1 MDLRHAIATSPMKPF
16 QIRLLVIC
24 ILLSFVD
31 GFEILI
37 AGYVAPF
44 LAKPEVWGLTNVQTG
59 YFLSAG
65 SIGLAAGGILISP
78 FADVIGR
85 RRHILMCLSLIV
97 VGMSATALAPNLPM
111 LLVAR
116 AFAGLWIGALLP
128 SINILV
134 SEYSSEARR
143 GTVMGVYGIGL
154 PAGAASGGFISTFL
168 IDAWGWRAPL
178 WFAAALTVVLM
189 LAALAWMPESIHY
202 LVEKRPA
209 GALGQYNAIAR
220 GLGYEQS
227 DDLPPAHAR
236 AGEKVNVAALFQ
248 GILGRR
254 TLLLWI
260 AFFCEY
266 SAFYFANAWT
276 PKLLSDA
283 TKDPTLGVR
292 AGVLVA
298 VGGVVGAL
306 VFAWACTRWHPRM
319 LTAILVTVFGLAFF
333 NLYASNFTVPALAL
347 TLAVAVGFTT
357 NGGNAAYYAISP
369 SVYPTRLRA
378 TGVGWMIGIGR
389 IGSIVAPIIAGY
401 LLDAGFTAPT
411 LYRIFGV
418 VIAIGGVL
426 VYVLHRTYRGLG
438 EDADATLATAAAH

>member
-1 MDLRHAIATSPMKPF
+1 MDLRHAIATQPMKRF
-16 QIRLLVIC
+16 QIRLLVLC

-85 RRHILMCLSLIV
+85 RKHILGCLVLIV
-97 VGMSATALAPNLPM
+97 VGMSATALAPNLPV
-111 LLVAR
+111 LLTAR

-134 SEYSSEARR
+134 SEYSSDARR
-143 GTVMGVYGIGL
+143 GTVMGIYGIGL
-154 PAGAASGGFISTFL
+154 PAGSATGGFISTFL

-178 WFAAALTVVLM
+178 WFAAILTVVL
-189 LAALAWMPESIHY
+189 LGVAFAWVPESIHY
-202 LVEKRPA
+202 LVEKHPPN
-209 GALGQYNAIAR
+209 ALTEYNDIAR
-220 GLGYEQS
+220 KMGYEQAQV
-227 DDLPPAHAR
+227 LPAPHA
-236 AGEKVNVAALFQ
+236 AQSGEVNVGALFQ
-248 GILGRR
+248 GILRTR
-254 TLLLWI
+254 TLLLWA

-283 TKDPTLGVR
+283 TKDATLGVR
-292 AGVLVA
+292 AGVLVS
-298 VGGVVGAL
+298 VGGVIGAL
-306 VFAWACTRWHPRM
+306 VFAWAASRWHPRL

-333 NLYASNFTVPALAL
+333 SLYAT
-347 TLAVAVGFTT
+347 
-357 NGGNAAYYAISP
+357 
-369 SVYPTRLRA
+369 
-378 TGVGWMIGIGR
+378 
-389 IGSIVAPIIAGY
+389 
-401 LLDAGFTAPT
+401 
-411 LYRIFGV
+411 
-418 VIAIGGVL
+418 GGVL
-426 VYVLHRTYRGLG
+426 VFLLHRTYRGHS
-438 EDADATLATAAAH
+438 EDADEVLATTAPAAH